1 MRYPTEKESEIPQQ
15 RVLVDPVISDQKS
28 HRKESEIPQHGFL
41 VDPVTSEQKSHRE
54 RDQKSQQDSRNPTE
68 DISGGP
74 DDFWA
79 PTLCQGPTGGM
90 SIWTYI
96 YLN

>member
-1 MRYPTEKESEIPQQ
+1 MRYPTEKGSEIPQQ
-15 RVLVDPVISDQKS
+15 RFLVDPVISDQKS

-54 RDQKSQQDSRNPTE
+54 RDQKSQQGFLDSRNPTE

-74 DDFWA
+74 
-79 PTLCQGPTGGM
+79 G
-90 SIWTYI
+90 
-96 YLN
+96 